1 LEDYREQKMQREIE
15 GLEMEREREE
25 IEIRTQREK
34 EIKYS
39 KYLARQKEKINEHHT
54 QKLEE
59 GSTRR

>member
-1 LEDYREQKMQREIE
+1 MQREIE